1 MFADRATIII
11 KSGKGGD
18 GHVSFRREKYVPD
31 GGPDGGD
38 GGRGGDIIF
47 VVDRSV
53 AIGRSAKNP
62 NVLNNVLV
70 NKTKAAKNGAIILL
84 DPQVWY
90 LSGGGIIS
98 LNKMISEVE
107 AAFTDKK

>member
-1 MFADRATIII
+1 MKQFVTTMQYVFAAM
-11 KSGKGGD
+11 GGAIGAVLGGFD
-18 GHVSFRREKYVPD
+18 GFLYALIV
-31 GGPDGGD
+31 
-38 GGRGGDIIF
+38 F

>member
-1 MFADRATIII
+1 MLN
-11 KSGKGGD
+11 
-18 GHVSFRREKYVPD
+18 P
-31 GGPDGGD
+31 
-38 GGRGGDIIF
+38 DIIF

-107 AAFTDKK
+107 AAFTDKNNYSVLIHHEAGRTTLCFRFPAGAAEACGPFSFRIC

>member
-1 MFADRATIII
+1 MIGSA
-11 KSGKGGD
+11 SGSGAQH
-18 GHVSFRREKYVPD
+18 GHGQQVTYEYIAMLNP
-31 GGPDGGD
+31 
-38 GGRGGDIIF
+38 DIIF
-47 VVDRSV
+47 AVDRSV
-53 AIGRSAKNP
+53 AIGRSAKNL

-90 LSGGGIIS
+90 LSGGIIS